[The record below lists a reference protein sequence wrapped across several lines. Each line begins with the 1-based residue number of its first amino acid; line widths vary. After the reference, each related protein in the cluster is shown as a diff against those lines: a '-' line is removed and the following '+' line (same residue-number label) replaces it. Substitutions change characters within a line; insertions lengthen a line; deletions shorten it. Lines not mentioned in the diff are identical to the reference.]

1 MTDHPKI
8 TDRIMQAVGGIDNIK
23 SLSHCATRLRFVLI
37 DKTKFNTQ
45 QLEQIPEV
53 LSAVSSGDESQV
65 VVGAKVTQYYAEIM
79 KNYAIRENNTTSDA
93 TASSEKNVL
102 KRVLNAIVN
111 IMAPIITVLI
121 AGGLFK
127 VVIAIMALCGLDPKR
142 TPRFI
147 FSPSC

>member
-8 TDRIMQAVGGIDNIK
+8 TDRIMQAVGGVDNIK

-65 VVGAKVTQYYAEIM
+65 VVGAKVTLSLAKLFVAEFEM
-79 KNYAIRENNTTSDA
+79 LVELTALAETLSERLPASD
-93 TASSEKNVL
+93 TEVDSEVVL
-102 KRVLNAIVN
+102 EACVELAGIV
-111 IMAPIITVLI
+111 AV
-121 AGGLFK
+121 F
-127 VVIAIMALCGLDPKR
+127 
-142 TPRFI
+142 
-147 FSPSC
+147 

>member
-1 MTDHPKI
+1 MTNHPKI
-8 TDRIMQAVGGIDNIK
+8 TDRIMQAVGGVDNIK

-79 KNYAIRENNTTSDA
+79 KNYAIRENNTTSNHA
-93 TASSEKNVL
+93 ASSEKNVL
-102 KRVLNAIVN
+102 K
-111 IMAPIITVLI
+111 
-121 AGGLFK
+121 
-127 VVIAIMALCGLDPKR
+127 
-142 TPRFI
+142 
-147 FSPSC
+147 